1 MGAQSESGSPAERAM
16 LSIMAELAADGES
29 IAIGDDQT
37 CRGDDPACRG
47 GVYVLRLAAGA
58 PLLVRFGRYAGGRAI
73 AVPAGECLYVG
84 SALGARGAVA
94 LAGRLL
100 RHATRTGG
108 RPAHAIRE
116 PLRARLAAAGL
127 FAPLPAGKT
136 LRWHID
142 YLLDEAAVA
151 ITGVVAIRTTA
162 RLEGALVERLLAQP
176 GVVPLAPGLGGS
188 DDRGRSHL
196 LVRGK

>member
-100 RHATRTGG
+100 RHATRTWPPPASSPPC
-108 RPAHAIRE
+108 RPARRCAGTSTTCSTRPPWPSPASWPYARWRGWKE
-116 PLRARLAAAGL
+116 RWSSGCWPSRASSR
-127 FAPLPAGKT
+127 
-136 LRWHID
+136 
-142 YLLDEAAVA
+142 
-151 ITGVVAIRTTA
+151 
-162 RLEGALVERLLAQP
+162 
-176 GVVPLAPGLGGS
+176 
-188 DDRGRSHL
+188 
-196 LVRGK
+196 